1 MGSLL
6 PGGIRMGEVDVA
18 FFERIC
24 KTAELIAVIAG
35 NASEDLGTEDAGQP
49 LRRLLS
55 CWEALTENI

>member
-1 MGSLL
+1 
-6 PGGIRMGEVDVA
+6 MGEVDVA